1 MFYYLYIQAILTG
14 LGLQHKTVDTL
25 TQELELPANQLLALF
40 NRSMRKLA
48 GTERRKGTLQCCGP
62 GIRCLFDPCVR
73 DPRWKKSGFPRFK

>member
-48 GTERRKGTLQCCGP
+48 GSIAEKRVLESLSKQKLYFLLVT
-62 GIRCLFDPCVR
+62 
-73 DPRWKKSGFPRFK
+73 